1 MKMKSFIVFVAVCFL
16 ICSMLLGY
24 SQFKTT
30 SFKEMADEKNWAKVI
45 IVEGYVYLARTD
57 FGPILVID
65 RVSRL
70 TYDEI
75 MDNDSYIML
84 NFDRVKFIPLGKGI
98 FKARIKGI
106 VNLRDCEYDI
116 IGLDVM
122 WYGLALS
129 EKIERKRM

>member
-1 MKMKSFIVFVAVCFL
+1 
-16 ICSMLLGY
+16 MLLGY

-30 SFKEMADEKNWAKVI
+30 SFKEIADEKNWAKVI
-45 IVEGYVYLARTD
+45 IVEGYVYSAKTD
-57 FGPILVID
+57 FGPILVMD

-75 MDNDSYIML
+75 MNKDSYIML
-84 NFDRVKFIPLGKGI
+84 NFDRVKFIPLEKGI

-106 VNLRDCEYDI
+106 VTLRDCEYDI
-116 IGLDVM
+116 IGLDVI

>member
-30 SFKEMADEKNWAKVI
+30 SFKEMADEKNWAKTI
-45 IVEGYVYLARTD
+45 IVEGYTYLVTD
-57 FGPILVID
+57 FVPVMVKDEVNLLV
-65 RVSRL
+65 
-70 TYDEI
+70 YDKVTQ
-75 MDNDSYIML
+75 DSYIML
-84 NFDRVKFIPLGKGI
+84 DFEQNNIKYMPLGKGI